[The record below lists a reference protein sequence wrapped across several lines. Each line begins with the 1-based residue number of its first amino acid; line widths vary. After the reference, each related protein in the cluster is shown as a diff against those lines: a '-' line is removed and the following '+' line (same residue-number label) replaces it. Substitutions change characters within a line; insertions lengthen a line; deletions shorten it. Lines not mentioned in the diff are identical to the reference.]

1 MPVCIQPCRYG
12 IRHGITIAELLIGL
26 LFEGQ
31 TDGIGRSRLDY
42 VRAVLIPWRHDDRV
56 CHKRRKIRRI
66 MIRGRRIR
74 HCDFKLYPVFHGD
87 SQGLSAFKR
96 SKTCKQPVSVCL
108 PADPDQIMVR
118 ECYGT
123 DISDFKVSVIILFV
137 KPQFPGQGAQKDT
150 APAIHPVGVSAV
162 SEIHR
167 IYNAVN
173 GKAFRG
179 KSDIRIFS
187 DSGGYCLV
195 VFGVFIVEVN
205 DLHVAD
211 VCRGFIQNDPYA
223 YSRRRFQRSAL
234 LVFKADIEESGL
246 CDPGAVHVHGIR
258 RAVFIGAAGRSG
270 DLLYQ
275 KHRAFRQ
282 ACLFGKS
289 DRNGIAFPLLFQPA
303 CDRNGFFHGLFHGFF
318 RGFFCRFLFRGVSCI
333 LFFSGVCILCRICP
347 LFGGRVGGF
356 PILCDFR
363 GRLRLILRRI

>member
-1 MPVCIQPCRYG
+1 
-12 IRHGITIAELLIGL
+12 
-26 LFEGQ
+26 
-31 TDGIGRSRLDY
+31 
-42 VRAVLIPWRHDDRV
+42 
-56 CHKRRKIRRI
+56 
-66 MIRGRRIR
+66 
-74 HCDFKLYPVFHGD
+74 
-87 SQGLSAFKR
+87 
-96 SKTCKQPVSVCL
+96 
-108 PADPDQIMVR
+108 MVR
-118 ECYGT
+118 EGYGT
-123 DISDFKVSVIILFV
+123 DISDLKVSVIILFV

-150 APAIHPVGVSAV
+150 APAVHPVCVAAV

-187 DSGGYCLV
+187 DSGEYCLV

-223 YSRRRFQRSAL
+223 YSGRRFQRSAL

-258 RAVFIGAAGRSG
+258 RAVFIGAAVRSR

-275 KHRAFRQ
+275 KHCAFRQ

-289 DRNGIAFPLLFQPA
+289 DCNGIAFPLHFQLA
-303 CDRNGFFHGLFHGFF
+303 GDRNGFFHGFF
-318 RGFFCRFLFRGVSCI
+318 RRFFCRFLFRGVSCI
-333 LFFSGVCILCRICP
+333 LFFSGVCILRRICP